1 MTRART
7 LARALRDAAIG
18 MAALKVQLHIVELIL
33 NHRSRQLSSVAGVYN
48 RHEYLEERREA
59 LELWGRHVAQ
69 LIQKAQKNA
78 ASEITLEASDSTSQP
93 Q

>member
-33 NHRSRQLSSVAGVYN
+33 NHRSRQLSGVAGVY

>member
-1 MTRART
+1 
-7 LARALRDAAIG
+7 

-33 NHRSRQLSSVAGVYN
+33 NHRSRQLSCVAGVYN

-78 ASEITLEASDSTSQP
+78 ASEIADTFGPGQALEASDSTSQP